1 MESPKIE
8 KRYVISMGI
17 TFDPNLNKFNCTED
31 EDIQL
36 LELINRIGEKWSE
49 VSKLISGRTSH

>member
-1 MESPKIE
+1 
-8 KRYVISMGI
+8 MGI
-17 TFDPNLNKFNCTED
+17 TFDPNLNKFNWSED